1 MLRPRGPPGGP
12 MEDSPAT
19 DETAGGPGGGSDKG
33 GAAAAGPGVSTE
45 LPGTPPTGRR
55 WRMAEEAVAA
65 ATRFPGSTRPAAMGL
80 AVGVLVSEEDALFS
94 PVAPPEAT
102 DQLLHHDNDRITVL
116 NIFKHESC
124 QSYWHLSKSRSHC
137 LCHHLAQSK
146 VTEKLRKRCRTTW
159 KELPLFQSKAQF
171 HLSLGPMSD
180 HIGIQRQYHLQRY

>member
-45 LPGTPPTGRR
+45 VPGTPPTGGR

-65 ATRFPGSTRPAAMGL
+65 GTRFPGNTRPAAIGL

-94 PVAPPEAT
+94 PVAPPERHQFYCCILTMA
-102 DQLLHHDNDRITVL
+102 RITE
-116 NIFKHESC
+116 IF
-124 QSYWHLSKSRSHC
+124 
-137 LCHHLAQSK
+137 
-146 VTEKLRKRCRTTW
+146 
-159 KELPLFQSKAQF
+159 
-171 HLSLGPMSD
+171 
-180 HIGIQRQYHLQRY
+180 